1 MVAQRKEVF
10 DKIAKRYELNNEQ
23 VEKPVTYHRYFK
35 ETVNDRYLSAPII
48 ASEQVKLESSKSS
61 KMATIAANVFENIP
75 AIGQALS
82 TVTNLTNS
90 AIDSTKDAQKRSES
104 QTLLKTAPGH
114 DSQDIAAFARET
126 AGEFTQER
134 IKIIDSLNA
143 DEIERLAKTDANAA
157 LDLLSQKGGQIYDE
171 NVSKN
176 LAKEITE
183 QGSQQHSSH
192 HEHKDLGKFTHK
204 LIAHEHAEPSKDHDH

>member
-1 MVAQRKEVF
+1 MVAPKKEVF
-10 DKIAKRYELNNEQ
+10 DKIAKHYKLDNEQ
-23 VEKPVTYHRYFK
+23 VEKLVIYHRFFK

-48 ASEQVKLESSKSS
+48 ASEQVKLESSQSS
-61 KMATIAANVFENIP
+61 KMATIAANIFENIP
-75 AIGQALS
+75 GIGQALS

-114 DSQDIAAFARET
+114 DLQDIAAFARET
-126 AGEFTQER
+126 ADEVTQER
-134 IKIIDSLNA
+134 IKIIDGLNA

-192 HEHKDLGKFTHK
+192 HEHQDLGKFTHNV
-204 LIAHEHAEPSKDHDH
+204 IAHEHAGSSKDHNH